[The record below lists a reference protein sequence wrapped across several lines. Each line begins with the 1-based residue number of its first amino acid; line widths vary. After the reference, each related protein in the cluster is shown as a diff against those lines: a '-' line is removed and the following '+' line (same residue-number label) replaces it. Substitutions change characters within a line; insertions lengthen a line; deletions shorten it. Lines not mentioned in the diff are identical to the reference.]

1 MIGRFLAE
9 EFLRENI
16 EVLALIRPNSTRT
29 EDLPKNPNYHV
40 VSCDISQMAEFSKRI
55 DARDQLGIP
64 KGSYDAFFHLGWG
77 GTFGMSRND
86 VSRQMDNIN
95 YTLDAVNLGSALG
108 CSIFVGAGSQA
119 EYGRCDVDI
128 APDNQM
134 FPESAYG
141 VAKLAAG
148 QASRL
153 LCSQK
158 GMKHIWM
165 RILSVYG
172 PYDGINTMV
181 SMVIKELLAGR
192 TPALT
197 TCEQIWDYLYVS
209 DAAHALR
216 LAAEKG
222 LDGSTYCLGS
232 GVGRS
237 LCEFVETIR
246 DIVDPTLTVGIGQIP
261 YGPKQVMRLV
271 ANIDSLRNDT
281 GFEPKVSFDEGI
293 RRTIEWMEYR
303 ALSASLKD
311 EDI

>member
-16 EVLALIRPNSTRT
+16 EVLALIRPNSTRA

-40 VSCDISQMAEFSKRI
+40 VSCDVSQMAEFSKRI
-55 DARDQLGIP
+55 AAGDQFGIP
-64 KGSYDAFFHLGWG
+64 KGSYDAFFHLAWG
-77 GTFGMSRND
+77 GTFGMARND

-119 EYGRCDVDI
+119 EYGRCNVDI
-128 APDNQM
+128 SSDTPT

-153 LCSQK
+153 LCSQR

-197 TCEQIWDYLYVS
+197 SCEQIWDYLYVS

-216 LAAEKG
+216 LAAETG
-222 LDGSTYCLGS
+222 IDGSTYCLGS

-246 DIVDPTLTVGIGQIP
+246 DIVDPTLTVGMGQIP
-261 YGPKQVMRLV
+261 YGPQQVMRLV

-281 GFEPKVSFDEGI
+281 GFEPKVSFEVGI
-293 RRTIEWMEYR
+293 RRTIEWMEHQT
-303 ALSASLKD
+303 LSASLKD